1 MADYIQD
8 QEEILSVNDKIT
20 ILTQNLRRLWPKYD
34 EDLDQFI
41 NSQDLIAKL
50 ISHTFK
56 NAQLVSDLDEILRTK
71 NLDDLIN
78 FES

>member
-1 MADYIQD
+1 MTDYLQD

-56 NAQLVSDLDEILRTK
+56 NA
-71 NLDDLIN
+71 
-78 FES
+78 

>member
-1 MADYIQD
+1 MADYLQD

-41 NSQDLIAKL
+41 NSKDLIAKL

-56 NAQLVSDLDEILRTK
+56 NA
-71 NLDDLIN
+71 
-78 FES
+78 